1 MSRQDRLDQMLN
13 SSATSKRREIKID
26 QLETDDAIIDNKQ
39 SFDGN
44 KQPHMLKTK
53 GQTTIDDKVQLMG
66 TRISHSVEKVQKNVQ
81 AAVQAAFDRIRG
93 IVTRAKARFSRAI
106 PRSRNRVHQVV
117 NQAVAKV
124 KSLNS
129 IEAIKTTARELGQK
143 IKDGEVLK
151 YFKSTKEFVK
161 LLEPIQRRY
170 RELVRKMR
178 GQASSMQAKPES
190 KLWLELT
197 GMTKA
202 EIQAKTA
209 QEMRFI
215 MVNSSFNSNS
225 AKDAIN

>member
-1 MSRQDRLDQMLN
+1 
-13 SSATSKRREIKID
+13 
-26 QLETDDAIIDNKQ
+26 
-39 SFDGN
+39 
-44 KQPHMLKTK
+44 
-53 GQTTIDDKVQLMG
+53 MG
-66 TRISHSVEKVQKNVQ
+66 TKISHSVEKVHKNVE

-129 IEAIKTTARELGQK
+129 IEAIKSTARELGQK

-161 LLEPIQRRY
+161 LLKPIQRRY

-178 GQASSMQAKPES
+178 GQGSSMESKPES

-202 EIQAKTA
+202 EIQAKAA

-215 MVNSSFNSNS
+215 MVNSSFNTNS